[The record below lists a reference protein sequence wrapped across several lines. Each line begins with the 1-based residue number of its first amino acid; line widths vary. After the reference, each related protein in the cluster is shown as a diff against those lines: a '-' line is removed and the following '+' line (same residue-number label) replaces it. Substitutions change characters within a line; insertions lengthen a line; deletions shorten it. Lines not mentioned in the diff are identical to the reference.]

1 MYICLHTYT
10 FAVSLVERYCA
21 VQSSGISILDE
32 VTHHYDI
39 RELTANYTA
48 HAPLGTCNIDVFD
61 EVTTSFGNIIM
72 LMQCIYPS

>member
-1 MYICLHTYT
+1 MYICLHTYIIG
-10 FAVSLVERYCA
+10 ANLVERYCA

-32 VTHHYDI
+32 ITHHHNI

-61 EVTTSFGNIIM
+61 EVTMVVLVLEIS
-72 LMQCIYPS
+72 

>member
-10 FAVSLVERYCA
+10 FGASLVEWYCA

-32 VTHHYDI
+32 VTHHHDI

-48 HAPLGTCNIDVFD
+48 HAPLGTRNIDVFD